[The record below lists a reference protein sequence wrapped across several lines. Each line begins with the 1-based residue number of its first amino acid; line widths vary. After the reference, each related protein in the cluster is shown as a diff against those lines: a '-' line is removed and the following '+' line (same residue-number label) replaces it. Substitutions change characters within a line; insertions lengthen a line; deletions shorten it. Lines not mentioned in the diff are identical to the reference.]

1 MRRCALL
8 ASKPSQ
14 SARLTTS
21 NSLANYSFATFAS
34 FSNQTTT
41 SPAQYFLYDFPV
53 GTNSNAS
60 TITTTLGFT
69 NIDNSRFPVG
79 TIFFAFL
86 EEGAGAENDVKK
98 VTPFDNNVMI
108 VTPEPGTLSLLSLG
122 LVSIGIL
129 VRRRMR
135 HA

>member
-1 MRRCALL
+1 
-8 ASKPSQ
+8 
-14 SARLTTS
+14 
-21 NSLANYSFATFAS
+21 
-34 FSNQTTT
+34 
-41 SPAQYFLYDFPV
+41 
-53 GTNSNAS
+53 
-60 TITTTLGFT
+60 
-69 NIDNSRFPVG
+69 VG

>member
-1 MRRCALL
+1 MC
-8 ASKPSQ
+8 P
-14 SARLTTS
+14 ARLKAFAVRALDDFQLACKLQLCDLCPASATRQPPRRPGTSCTIRTT
-21 NSLANYSFATFAS
+21 
-34 FSNQTTT
+34 
-41 SPAQYFLYDFPV
+41 
-53 GTNSNAS
+53 SNAS
-60 TITTTLGFT
+60 TITTTVGFT